1 LFQAEKEYVR
11 QRLIAP
17 EDPTRRAVVSTLYIA
32 SVCPFQKF
40 LVSMLDLL
48 SVIQL
53 AMASFMF
60 EISGC
65 LNIYS

>member
-1 LFQAEKEYVR
+1 
-11 QRLIAP
+11 
-17 EDPTRRAVVSTLYIA
+17 VSTLYIA

-40 LVSMLDLL
+40 LVAMLDLL